1 MVVWNHLTT
10 VLASSNSCRISRF
23 DFAFNLVVLELI
35 ANNDYDFTI
44 FIVGRWVQPSKYW
57 ILEKLY
63 TCILFK
69 CNSTSI
75 GKVIWISWSIMSTA
89 LNLFLLLVFGVHLIR
104 AIIARLDLVASAT
117 YENEDKSLVKQTL
130 FHLWKYEE
138 SRECFNIFLPIFWTK
153 VTKKVVTWKSRQITT
168 CRNLSR
174 HVDSRP
180 RSRSL
185 FGLCALHFI
194 VICGISSI
202 CSLSCCTHQNCLNV
216 IGL

>member
-1 MVVWNHLTT
+1 
-10 VLASSNSCRISRF
+10 
-23 DFAFNLVVLELI
+23 
-35 ANNDYDFTI
+35 
-44 FIVGRWVQPSKYW
+44 
-57 ILEKLY
+57 
-63 TCILFK
+63 
-69 CNSTSI
+69 
-75 GKVIWISWSIMSTA
+75 MSTA